1 MLKGLMQDRPLLIS
15 SLIEHAATCHPHGE
29 IVSRTSEGPIH
40 RCTYADIQRRSKQVA
55 QALTALGVQPG
66 ERVATLAWNGYR
78 HMELYY
84 GVSGMGAVLHTINPR
99 LFPEQIEYIANHAE
113 DQYLFFD
120 LSFVPLLERLAGRLS
135 TVRGFIVMTDRAH
148 LPECSIPGLLCYEDL
163 IAGQTG
169 EYSWPQ
175 FDETAASSLCYTS
188 GTTGNPKGVLY
199 SHRSSVL
206 HSWAACAVDG
216 LALGAG
222 ETALLVVPMFHVNAW
237 GMPYAGAMSG
247 ARLVMPGPAL
257 DGKSVYDLMRD
268 EKVTLALG
276 VPTVWLMLLQHV
288 DAAGLQPKEELCL
301 RRVVIGGSSAPR
313 AMSECFETR
322 FGAFVVHAW
331 GMTEMS
337 PVGTVCNLLPKH
349 AGCSLE
355 QRLAIQEKQGR
366 AVYGVDMKIV
376 DDDGAPLP
384 RDGRSAGHLLVRGPW
399 ITSAYFR
406 DEGSV
411 LDADGFFDTGDVATI
426 DADGYMQITD
436 RSKDVIKSG
445 GEWISSIALENAAI
459 AHPAVAEAAV
469 IGAPHPKWQE
479 RPLLIIVRK
488 PAQELTRE
496 AMLQFLAGRVAAW
509 WLPDDVAFV
518 EELPHTATGKLHKL
532 KLRERFKDYRLPG
545 A

>member
-199 SHRSSVL
+199 SNRSSVL

-216 LALGAG
+216 LALG
-222 ETALLVVPMFHVNAW
+222 L
-237 GMPYAGAMSG
+237 
-247 ARLVMPGPAL
+247 
-257 DGKSVYDLMRD
+257 
-268 EKVTLALG
+268 
-276 VPTVWLMLLQHV
+276 
-288 DAAGLQPKEELCL
+288 
-301 RRVVIGGSSAPR
+301 
-313 AMSECFETR
+313 
-322 FGAFVVHAW
+322 
-331 GMTEMS
+331 
-337 PVGTVCNLLPKH
+337 
-349 AGCSLE
+349 SL
-355 QRLAIQEKQGR
+355 IH
-366 AVYGVDMKIV
+366 I
-376 DDDGAPLP
+376 
-384 RDGRSAGHLLVRGPW
+384 
-399 ITSAYFR
+399 
-406 DEGSV
+406 
-411 LDADGFFDTGDVATI
+411 
-426 DADGYMQITD
+426 
-436 RSKDVIKSG
+436 
-445 GEWISSIALENAAI
+445 
-459 AHPAVAEAAV
+459 
-469 IGAPHPKWQE
+469 
-479 RPLLIIVRK
+479 
-488 PAQELTRE
+488 
-496 AMLQFLAGRVAAW
+496 
-509 WLPDDVAFV
+509 
-518 EELPHTATGKLHKL
+518 
-532 KLRERFKDYRLPG
+532 
-545 A
+545 

>member
-148 LPECSIPGLLCYEDL
+148 LPECSVPGLLCYEDL

-366 AVYGVDMKIV
+366 AVYGVDIKIV

-384 RDGRSAGHLLVRGPW
+384 RDGRSDGHLLVRGPW

-532 KLRERFKDYRLPG
+532 KLRERFKDYHLPG